1 MKPASSILVCGD
13 AMIDEYWYGE
23 VTRISPE
30 APVPCVKILR
40 TENRLGAAD
49 NVAANVRAMGGEA
62 FLATSY
68 TAKKIR
74 VVGRNQQITRVD
86 FDAVATPEEVT
97 KVEAAFHHF
106 LPLCSII
113 LFSDYGKGTLI
124 HIKELIAE
132 AKDAGKTV
140 LVDPKGHDYFK
151 YARADIVK
159 PNTTEL
165 REMVGGWRD
174 EEQLYEKVDR
184 LLAETKIGAILL
196 TRSFEGMSLF
206 DARGSYHFPAVAKEV
221 YDVTGAGDTAIAA
234 FAVSLSLGHSFHQAT
249 QYANKAASVVVAKF
263 GTAIATRE
271 EVFNEDFWP
280 VRAQN

>member
-74 VVGRNQQITRVD
+74 VVGRSQQITRVD
-86 FDAVATPEEVT
+86 FDAVATPEEVA

-106 LPLCSII
+106 LSLCSIVI
-113 LFSDYGKGTLI
+113 FSDYGKGTLL

-132 AKDAGKTV
+132 AKDAGKIV
-140 LVDPKGHDYFK
+140 LVDPKGHDYSK

-165 REMVGGWRD
+165 REMIGGWRD
-174 EEQLYEKVDR
+174 DDHLSDKVSK
-184 LLAETKIGAILL
+184 LLAETRIGAILL
-196 TRSFEGMSLF
+196 TRSSEGMSLF
-206 DARGSYHFPAVAKEV
+206 DAKGSFHFPAVSQEV
-221 YDVTGAGDTAIAA
+221 YDVTGAGDTTIAA
-234 FAVSLSLGHSFHQAT
+234 FAVAVSRGHGYHEAMQF
-249 QYANKAASVVVAKF
+249 ANRAAGIVVAKF
-263 GTAIATRE
+263 GTAVATAQ
-271 EVFNEDFWP
+271 EVFNDTP
-280 VRAQN
+280 